1 MGNPLLFLGSN
12 SAIQLYAD
20 AAMRQGIVVAGIID
34 SDYFGNTENF
44 KGIPIVGTELDL
56 DKWRNGY
63 DFFIATNTSPD
74 PDHVRDNNK
83 RKQLISLVE
92 QHNIKCINLI
102 DPVSYIGSNVTLG
115 HGIFIG
121 YNVHIEHDSTV
132 DSFAQ
137 IHFNAGVGHHCT
149 IGKNTIIQ
157 RKCGLGNVT
166 IGNNVYIGMWT
177 QIYTSQKIEIGDNAV
192 INQGLMVC
200 RNVKE
205 NEYVKLTRDAVR
217 IYKNNTEII

>member
-1 MGNPLLFLGSN
+1 
-12 SAIQLYAD
+12 
-20 AAMRQGIVVAGIID
+20 
-34 SDYFGNTENF
+34 
-44 KGIPIVGTELDL
+44 
-56 DKWRNGY
+56 
-63 DFFIATNTSPD
+63 
-74 PDHVRDNNK
+74 
-83 RKQLISLVE
+83 
-92 QHNIKCINLI
+92 
-102 DPVSYIGSNVTLG
+102 VTLG

-132 DSFAQ
+132 DSFVQ

>member
-1 MGNPLLFLGSN
+1 MGKPLLFLGSN
-12 SAIQLYAD
+12 SAIQLYVD
-20 AAMRQGIVVAGIID
+20 AATRQGISVAGIID
-34 SDYFGNTENF
+34 SDYFGNAENF
-44 KGIPIVGTELDL
+44 KGIPVVGTELDL
-56 DKWRNGY
+56 DKWRNDY
-63 DFFIATNTSPD
+63 EFFIATNTSPD
-74 PDHVRDNNK
+74 SDHVRDNNK

-132 DSFAQ
+132 DSFSQ
-137 IHFNAGVGHHCT
+137 IHFNTGVGHHCS

-166 IGNNVYIGMWT
+166 IGNNVYVGMWT
-177 QIYTSQKIEIGDNAV
+177 NIYRAMPTTIGDGAV
-192 INQGLMVC
+192 ISQALWVA
-200 RNVKE
+200 RNVTPGE
-205 NEYVKLTRDAVR
+205 HVKLTKDAIK
-217 IYKNNTEII
+217 IYRNLTEII